1 MRSGAEAPSTEAAIA
16 AAIASPDA
24 APEGLTDGR
33 GRPAPDRF
41 AVYRNNVMASLCEA
55 LGASFPKTEEL
66 LGTDYFRAVA
76 AAYASRE
83 KPKTPLLWQYGEG
96 FADFLAG
103 LPGVAPYPFVPEVT
117 RLERVRVLAYH
128 AADAAPLSP
137 DALVGLSE
145 DDIGAVRLLAH
156 PASALVPLSPRAL
169 SAWFAGD
176 DELPDLRECD
186 AALVTRP
193 GDVVRVTPL
202 RRAERIFCR
211 RLLEGATLQ
220 AAATVADA
228 ETAVAG
234 EFDLATALGK
244 LFAAGAFQAAAP
256 AQVR

>member
-55 LGASFPKTEEL
+55 LAATFPKTEEL

-103 LPGVAPYPFVPEVT
+103 LPGVAPYPFVPEVA

-211 RLLEGATLQ
+211 HLLEGATLQ

-228 ETAVAG
+228 EAAVAA

-256 AQVR
+256 APAR